1 MSLDRRRV
9 PIQERAKTRVERILG
24 ATMELLLEQGVGAVT
39 TARIAERANVP
50 VGSVY
55 QYFPNKKAI
64 FVALY
69 KETFERMHAVLE
81 QFEKS
86 GPYEAGREV
95 YLAQLADAMRE
106 AQKVGSGLD
115 AIRTACQ
122 AYPELQ
128 EYELQQVDV
137 SVETMVRILRRLGS
151 RWPKAKL
158 RRLVRY
164 IQCLNDAGLRYRRQF
179 NPPVAEIGEW
189 STYLALQTFRL
200 CFEDAL
206 DQRTDRRGQ
215 SAGRAQSPRKSGSRF
230 SRNA

>member
-1 MSLDRRRV
+1 
-9 PIQERAKTRVERILG
+9 
-24 ATMELLLEQGVGAVT
+24 
-39 TARIAERANVP
+39 
-50 VGSVY
+50 
-55 QYFPNKKAI
+55 
-64 FVALY
+64 
-69 KETFERMHAVLE
+69 
-81 QFEKS
+81 
-86 GPYEAGREV
+86 
-95 YLAQLADAMRE
+95 
-106 AQKVGSGLD
+106 
-115 AIRTACQ
+115 
-122 AYPELQ
+122 
-128 EYELQQVDV
+128 
-137 SVETMVRILRRLGS
+137 MVRILRRLGS